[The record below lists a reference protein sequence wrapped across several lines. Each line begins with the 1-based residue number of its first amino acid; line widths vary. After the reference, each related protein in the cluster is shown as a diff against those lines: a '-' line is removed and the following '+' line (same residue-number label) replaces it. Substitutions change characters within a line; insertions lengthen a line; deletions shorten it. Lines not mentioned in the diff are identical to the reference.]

1 MGRIKELIA
10 TVRREAAVEAAKI
23 TFSIIGVGTVL
34 GQLSVMSVWMLLPA
48 FSLVSVTWFIIYRMC
63 E

>member
-1 MGRIKELIA
+1 MTRLANWFRSMRKDAAI
-10 TVRREAAVEAAKI
+10 EAGKI

-34 GQLSVMSVWMLLPA
+34 GQFSVMSIWLLVPA
-48 FSLVSVTWFIIYRMC
+48 FSLVTVTWLIIYRMC